1 MERVQTIMS
10 FVIPVQFAY
19 NNKNY
24 AASMGPFNHSTEREF
39 ALTVNRRAIED
50 CKSIEQ
56 LKPVA
61 KNLLEGWAS
70 MQTAVQSLM
79 LENIQLRQAL
89 AKREVDLRAAEEII
103 TQAGDMLEA
112 MQTQRERGQ
121 QSTSARRG
129 LWPW

>member
-1 MERVQTIMS
+1 MTMS

-24 AASMGPFNHSTEREF
+24 AAQMGPFNHSTEREF
-39 ALTVNRRAIED
+39 ALTVNRRAIDD
-50 CKSIEQ
+50 CTSIEQ

-70 MQTAVQSLM
+70 MQTAFQSLM

-89 AKREVDLRAAEEII
+89 AKRDTDLHAAEEII
-103 TQAGDMLEA
+103 VEASTMLDA
-112 MQTQRERGQ
+112 MRKQSACEQ

>member
-39 ALTVNRRAIED
+39 ALTVNRRAIDD
-50 CKSIEQ
+50 CTSIEQ

-70 MQTAVQSLM
+70 MQTAFQSLM

-89 AKREVDLRAAEEII
+89 AKREVDLRAAEEIM

-112 MQTQRERGQ
+112 MQTQRERVQ
-121 QSTSARRG
+121 QSRSARRG

>member
-1 MERVQTIMS
+1 MERAQKIMS

-39 ALTVNRRAIED
+39 ALTVNRRAIDD
-50 CKSIEQ
+50 CTSIEQ

-89 AKREVDLRAAEEII
+89 DKSKVDLQAAEEIM

-112 MQTQRERGQ
+112 MQKQSGRAQ
-121 QSTSARRG
+121 QSRRAMRG

>member
-1 MERVQTIMS
+1 MERAQKIMT

-19 NNKNY
+19 NGKSY

-50 CKSIEQ
+50 CTSLEQ

-89 AKREVDLRAAEEII
+89 DKRNVDLQAADEIM
-103 TQAGDMLEA
+103 TEA
-112 MQTQRERGQ
+112 AKMIDAMRKQSGRGQ
-121 QSTSARRG
+121 QSGRARRG

>member
-1 MERVQTIMS
+1 MS

-39 ALTVNRRAIED
+39 ALTVNRRAIDD
-50 CKSIEQ
+50 CTSIEQ

-70 MQTAVQSLM
+70 MQTAFQSLM

-112 MQTQRERGQ
+112 MQNQRERVQ
-121 QSTSARRG
+121 QSKSARRG